1 MGLADF
7 VKAHQMSRNK
17 VSAMVQ
23 EQYWRAVQERTR
35 GADGAF
41 VYAVRTTHIYC
52 RPSCPSRRPLR
63 SNVEFFGLPE
73 AAERAGYRAC
83 RRCHPREL
91 RAADPAVER
100 VRLACRLI
108 ERALEEGESGTPGL
122 GALAEQIGISPFH
135 LQRSFKRHLGI
146 SPRDYADAWRL
157 GRVKSML
164 REGDGVAGA
173 LYEAGY
179 GSASRLYE
187 RSDAQLGMTPATYK
201 KGGKGARIGFT
212 LVVSPLGRLLVA
224 GTERG
229 ICAVSLGESD
239 AALEAGLRAEYPAAE
254 ITREDARLQPD
265 VAAILAFLAG
275 SEPDLAL
282 PLDLRA
288 TGFQWRVWQELRR
301 IPRGETASYSAIAA
315 AIGQPKAVRAVANAC
330 ANNRV
335 ALVIPCHRAIRADGA
350 LGGYRWGTER
360 KGKLLASEKRK

>member
-1 MGLADF
+1 MTEE
-7 VKAHQMSRNK
+7 R
-17 VSAMVQ
+17 
-23 EQYWRAVQERTR
+23 YWRAVQERTR

-41 VYAVRTTHIYC
+41 VYAVRTTHVYC

-63 SNVEFFGLPE
+63 RNVEFFQLPE

-91 RAADPAVER
+91 KAADPAVER
-100 VRLACRLI
+100 IRLACRLI
-108 ERALEEGESGTPGL
+108 ERALEDGEDGAPGL
-122 GALAEQIGISPFH
+122 SELAEQVGISSFH

-157 GRVKSML
+157 GRVKAML
-164 REGDGVAGA
+164 RDGDGVAGA
-173 LYEAGY
+173 LYGAGY

-212 LVVSPLGRLLVA
+212 IVDSPLGRLLVA
-224 GTERG
+224 ATERG
-229 ICAVSLGESD
+229 ICAVSLGTGD
-239 AALEAGLRAEYPAAE
+239 TKLEEGLRAEYPEAE
-254 ITREDARLQPD
+254 IRREDARLRPSI
-265 VAAILAFLAG
+265 AAILNFLVG
-275 SEPDLAL
+275 SEPDLSL

-301 IPRGETASYSAIAA
+301 IPRGETASYSQIAA

-335 ALVIPCHRAIRADGA
+335 ALVIPCHRAIREDGG
-350 LGGYRWGTER
+350 LGGYRWGMER
-360 KGKLLASEKRK
+360 KEKLLAAEKRK

>member
-1 MGLADF
+1 MALDPF
-7 VKAHQMSRNK
+7 VEPHQMSRNQ
-17 VSAMVQ
+17 VSAMVE
-23 EQYWRAVQERTR
+23 EQYWRAVQDRTR

-41 VYAVRTTHIYC
+41 VFAVRTTHIYC

-63 SNVEFFGLPE
+63 HNVEFFPLPE

-83 RRCHPREL
+83 KRCRPREL
-91 RAADPAVER
+91 KAADPAVER
-100 VRLACRLI
+100 VRRACRLI
-108 ERALEEGESGTPGL
+108 ERALEDGEAGPPALSEL
-122 GALAEQIGISPFH
+122 GEQIGISPFH
-135 LQRSFKRHLGI
+135 LQRSFKRLLGI

-201 KGGKGARIGFT
+201 KRGKGARIGFT
-212 LVVSPLGRLLVA
+212 LVASPLGRLLVA

-229 ICAVSLGESD
+229 ICAVSLGED
-239 AALEAGLRAEYPAAE
+239 DAGLENGLRSEYPAAE
-254 ITREDARLQPD
+254 ILREDARLQPSI
-265 VAAILAFLAG
+265 AAILAFLAG

-301 IPRGETASYSAIAA
+301 IPRGETASYSEIAA

-350 LGGYRWGTER
+350 VGGYRWGAER
-360 KGKLLASEKRK
+360 KEKLLAAEKRP

>member
-1 MGLADF
+1 MTE
-7 VKAHQMSRNK
+7 
-17 VSAMVQ
+17 
-23 EQYWRAVQERTR
+23 EQYWHAVQERAR
-35 GADGAF
+35 SADGAF
-41 VYAVRTTHIYC
+41 VFAVRTTHVYC

-63 SNVEFFGLPE
+63 RNVEFFPLPE

-91 RAADPAVER
+91 KAADPAIER
-100 VRLACRLI
+100 VRLVCRLI
-108 ERALEEGESGTPGL
+108 ERALEDGEAGVPGL
-122 GALAEQIGISPFH
+122 AELAEQVGISAFH

-157 GRVKSML
+157 GRVKTML

-173 LYEAGY
+173 LYGAGY

-201 KGGKGARIGFT
+201 KGGRGARIGFT
-212 LVVSPLGRLLVA
+212 VVDSPLGRLLVA
-224 GTERG
+224 ATERG
-229 ICAVSLGESD
+229 ICAVSLGED
-239 AALEAGLRAEYPAAE
+239 GATLEDGLRAEYPEAA
-254 ITREDARLQPD
+254 IVREDARLQPSI
-265 VAAILAFLAG
+265 AAILAFLAG

-301 IPRGETASYSAIAA
+301 IPRGETASYSRIAA

-335 ALVIPCHRAIRADGA
+335 ALVIPCHRAIREDGRP
-350 LGGYRWGTER
+350 GGYRWGAER
-360 KGKLLASEKRK
+360 KEKLLAAERGK